1 MTTWRYSIN
10 YGPDGEANYANV
22 HAADGQF
29 VGNLRTHHAI
39 AICNAF
45 AVCDKLASIP
55 SGETGAQGWDGD
67 VGQEERY
74 LLNLLEDDRLTAE
87 DLHRAMNRIRY
98 RQLSGVPRPAVT
110 TTMVNAAWN
119 EAKDRRMTGL
129 PTDFRAVL
137 EAALTDK
144 LYDAMLSA
152 TPAPAAGGLEAVREA
167 LVEAEA
173 AFEAIRIILV
183 NELEEPV
190 RGAFWRAVQA
200 RDASRAALAAAA
212 ASRGEDWRP
221 VLTGMVAA
229 MNKRDSDFGDGEIP
243 SAHRSLMWRAEQLLA
258 SPAATSAET
267 QDDLVSR
274 AEVIRVIRT
283 LGDQDADLALYGAAD
298 NARAREYGEAAA
310 TRACCAI
317 ALMPRALASPAET
330 QGGDGVRE
338 MLAGLSDFDHM
349 MACHVGIGYF
359 DGTEITKEWDR
370 LVRPAM
376 DRLKSQLAPSTSAAT
391 RGGE

>member
-137 EAALTDK
+137 EAALSASQS
-144 LYDAMLSA
+144 LENGPAGLADATTNPASSDLS
-152 TPAPAAGGLEAVREA
+152 
-167 LVEAEA
+167 
-173 AFEAIRIILV
+173 
-183 NELEEPV
+183 
-190 RGAFWRAVQA
+190 
-200 RDASRAALAAAA
+200 
-212 ASRGEDWRP
+212 
-221 VLTGMVAA
+221 
-229 MNKRDSDFGDGEIP
+229 
-243 SAHRSLMWRAEQLLA
+243 SLRKG
-258 SPAATSAET
+258 
-267 QDDLVSR
+267 
-274 AEVIRVIRT
+274 AEVV
-283 LGDQDADLALYGAAD
+283 
-298 NARAREYGEAAA
+298 GEAAA
-310 TRACCAI
+310 YDFVADWHGRQAK
-317 ALMPRALASPAET
+317 LF
-330 QGGDGVRE
+330 RE
-338 MLAGLSDFDHM
+338 MAEDDPRTAEPQRKRAFEAAIHH
-349 MACHVGIGYF
+349 A
-359 DGTEITKEWDR
+359 
-370 LVRPAM
+370 A
-376 DRLKSQLAPSTSAAT
+376 SAAALRNRAADDRRAALVSGS
-391 RGGE
+391 RGEG